1 LAPPTPRL
9 ASSASTFAY
18 SYSPQESWF
27 DFNVLGVTTT
37 TAATKGSAA
46 LNTATYTICDDE
58 RPMAPIATIHAGGTL
73 YIIYGNDGGAK
84 HTQLVKPFIIS
95 EGYNLYDIAP
105 ELRKCNNPNNT
116 IEDFFDK
123 INRNF
128 LIPAQVTLELTS

>member
-1 LAPPTPRL
+1 
-9 ASSASTFAY
+9 
-18 SYSPQESWF
+18 
-27 DFNVLGVTTT
+27 VLGV
-37 TAATKGSAA
+37 TAATKGSST
-46 LNTATYTICDDE
+46 LSTATCTICDDE
-58 RPMAPIATIHAGGTL
+58 RPLVPVANVHSGGTL

-128 LIPAQVTLELTS
+128 LIPAQVTFELTS